1 MYYPYFIAYIAIG
14 IVLSLAV
21 FYWAFRTGQF
31 GDQQR
36 ARYLP
41 LKDEADAPPVKATRM
56 GRIETYGLFI
66 LATIGIGATAAVLA
80 FALYFSKQ

>member
-14 IVLSLAV
+14 LTVSMVV
-21 FYWAFRTGQF
+21 FYWAFRSGQF

-41 LKDEADAPPVKATRM
+41 LKDDGDATPVKATRIH
-56 GRIETYGLFI
+56 RIEIYGLFI
-66 LATIGIGATAAVLA
+66 LATAGIGATAAVLA
-80 FALYFSKQ
+80 FALYFSK